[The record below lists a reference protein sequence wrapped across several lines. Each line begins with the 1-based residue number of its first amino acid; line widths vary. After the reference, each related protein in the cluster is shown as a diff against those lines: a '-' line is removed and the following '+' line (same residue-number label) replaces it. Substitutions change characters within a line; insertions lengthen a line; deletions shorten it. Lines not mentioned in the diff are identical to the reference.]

1 MAGYRQHEAGAE
13 MAKRLVRL
21 LMASPLI
28 FIMLRWF
35 EHSQVYQ
42 PDRVMAATGAELG
55 RPFEDV
61 WFKASDGVGLNGWF
75 FPANTNSSRKRLAA
89 LVCHGNAG
97 NISTRLETYRA
108 LLGTGVAVFAFD
120 YRGYG
125 QSHGRPTEE
134 GTYLDAEAA
143 HRWLQG
149 KGFAGKDTIAFGES
163 LGGGIAS
170 ELAVRQP
177 LAGLVL
183 QSSFSCIP
191 DVGAELFPWLPVRWI
206 SSIEYGTC
214 KKLPGLRIPV
224 LVMHS
229 RSDELIRFHHAEK
242 NYALANEPKMF
253 WELEGGH
260 GESCG
265 EPEKV
270 KEGMEKFLQ
279 MIEKQRNEGMAE

>member
-1 MAGYRQHEAGAE
+1 
-13 MAKRLVRL
+13 
-21 LMASPLI
+21 
-28 FIMLRWF
+28 LRWF
-35 EHSQVYQ
+35 EYSQVYH
-42 PDRVMAATGAELG
+42 PDRVMAATGSELG
-55 RPFEDV
+55 RPFEEIF
-61 WFKASDGVGLNGWF
+61 FKASDGVELNGWF
-75 FPANTNSSRKRLAA
+75 FPANANSSRRRLAA

-97 NISTRLETYRA
+97 NISHRLETYRA
-108 LLGTGVAVFAFD
+108 LLETGLAVFAFD

-125 QSHGRPTEE
+125 HSHGRPTEE

-143 HRWLQG
+143 HQWLQQ
-149 KGFAGKDTIAFGES
+149 KGFAGKEIIAFGES

-214 KKLPGLRIPV
+214 KKLPRLRIPV

-229 RSDELIRFHHAEK
+229 RGDELIRFHHAEK

-253 WELEGGH
+253 WELKGDHGQSCSE
-260 GESCG
+260 GES
-265 EPEKV
+265 V
-270 KEGMEKFLQ
+270 KEGMEKFLR
-279 MIEKQRNEGMAE
+279 MMEGAKADDG